1 MIDLENLIH
10 KSDDTKLKVAQEE
23 GRRLVSAAF
32 QFQQS
37 TVRAE
42 RKIEI
47 MKTELEKA
55 SSVIAAFRSNKTMPH
70 ESSSDQPNGRHAMT
84 PHTPLH

>member
-1 MIDLENLIH
+1 MVDLENLIR

-23 GRRLVSAAF
+23 RRRLASAAF

-55 SSVIAAFRSNKTMPH
+55 SSVIAALRSNKVIPH
-70 ESSSDQPNGRHAMT
+70 E
-84 PHTPLH
+84 